1 LIVLLLPILIFN
13 TTVKK
18 VAFTGN
24 KTVSSGTLRR
34 QIFTQ
39 KGSEYNE
46 LNLTYDSNGIA
57 TYYETQ
63 GFFYTE
69 IFPNVTSDSKGVK
82 VTYTITEGIRKT
94 IEVLTINGTTRDS
107 IDHLLQ
113 IKEGDFFL
121 RSLIRSTEDSVE
133 MFFQNRGF
141 PFASVK
147 SFVLP
152 DSAAL
157 IFNVDKGTPY
167 YIRDITL
174 QGLTTCSPR
183 VIHREIEI
191 EKGALFVKKDLIK
204 SQQNIY
210 SLGFISTV
218 DVELNKYS
226 TDSLDVVFNVRQ
238 LKTRILNFGI
248 GLSTPLD
255 FLFSFGIEE
264 LNLFNI
270 GHRFHIRPSF
280 QINIDREWTVKLD
293 SRYAIPHITDL
304 RLTLSILPFI
314 WYEHLADYNLQ
325 TRGNELRVSK
335 LLTDNILLN
344 IANRYKY
351 VEIDQKTS
359 TPVDDSVTGITN
371 SLTAQLVIDSR
382 DDFFNPYK
390 GMYIVPTI
398 EFAGGPFGGKNDF
411 IRGEIESRLFLLVLG
426 STIAQRLRVGY
437 IHPLNGVAFYEL
449 YYLGGQYSIRGY
461 PERSLGP
468 QVYSDDHYGRALAN
482 YNIEYRLHLPLHFG
496 FVGFFDCGYINNEFN
511 FNDSQFLKTGAGV
524 GLRYYT
530 PIGPARADIGF
541 PLNGEHA
548 PAFYLG
554 IYHIF

>member
-1 LIVLLLPILIFN
+1 MIVLLIPILIFN
-13 TTVKK
+13 TPVKK
-18 VAFTGN
+18 VGFTGN
-24 KTVSSGTLRR
+24 KTVSSRTLRHH
-34 QIFTQ
+34 IFTQ

-46 LNLTYDSNGIA
+46 LNITYDCNEIT

-69 IFPNVTSDSKGVK
+69 ISPSVIAEEKGIK
-82 VTYTITEGIRKT
+82 VTYAITEGLRKE
-94 IEVLTINGTTRDS
+94 IEILVINGTTRDS
-107 IDHLLQ
+107 IGHLLR
-113 IKEGDFFL
+113 IKEGDFFIQ
-121 RSLIRSTEDSVE
+121 SLIRSIEDSIE
-133 MFFQNRGF
+133 TFFQNRGF

-152 DSAAL
+152 DSAIL
-157 IFNVDKGTPY
+157 MINVDKGTSY
-167 YIRDITL
+167 YIRDITI
-174 QGLTTCSPR
+174 QGLTICNPR

-191 EKGALFVKKDLIK
+191 KKGALFVKRDLIK

-218 DVELNKYS
+218 DVELNKHS
-226 TDSLDVVFNVRQ
+226 DDTLDIVFNVRE
-238 LKTRILNFGI
+238 LKSRILNFGI

-270 GHRFHIRPSF
+270 GHRFQIRPSF
-280 QINIDREWTVKLD
+280 QINIDQEWTAKFE

-304 RLTLSILPFI
+304 RLTISILPFI
-314 WYEHLADYNLQ
+314 WYEHLTDYNLQ

-335 LLTDNILLN
+335 LLTNNILMN
-344 IANRYKY
+344 IANRYKH
-351 VEIDQKTS
+351 VELDQKTGNL
-359 TPVDDSVTGITN
+359 VDDSVTGITN
-371 SLTAQLVIDSR
+371 SLTGQLVIDSR

-390 GMYIVPTI
+390 GMYIVPAI

-411 IRGEIESRLFLLVLG
+411 IRGEIETRLFLFILG
-426 STIAQRLRVGY
+426 NTIAQRVRVGY

-449 YYLGGQYSIRGY
+449 YFLGGQYSIRGY

-468 QVYSDDHYGRALAN
+468 QVYSEDHYGRALAN
-482 YNIEYRLHLPLHFG
+482 YNIECRFHLPLNFG
-496 FVGFFDCGYINNEFN
+496 LVGFFDCGYINNEFN
-511 FNDSQFLKTGAGV
+511 LDESEFLKAGAGA

-530 PIGPARADIGF
+530 PIGPARLDIGF
-541 PLNGEHA
+541 PLDGEYD
-548 PAFYLG
+548 PALYFG